1 MLRCKKREESSVD
14 QKNRNSYISI
24 NQICVNGPIFSFS
37 QQMVQPSSFSQSSD
51 YTVTLS
57 QGAQKE
63 HNVLAAFVMK
73 GLEKETVTHLIR
85 KDDGLVLVEEKS
97 TLVFTVQTKSKKR

>member
-1 MLRCKKREESSVD
+1 MAPFSAFLSKRYSLAVSV
-14 QKNRNSYISI
+14 SALI
-24 NQICVNGPIFSFS
+24 
-37 QQMVQPSSFSQSSD
+37 
-51 YTVTLS
+51 TLS
-57 QGAQKE
+57 LSPRE
-63 HNVLAAFVMK
+63 PRRSTTFLLLFVMK